1 MSDGHP
7 WRHFTLDEAN
17 ATLETIR
24 PILLDL
30 RDDHAALEQAR
41 REFGD
46 YAAALKRYRLLVEG
60 HRIEGEIGQLVER
73 IQGGIQTISAYGV
86 EVKNIEV
93 GLIDFPAIR
102 NGEIVYLCYRLDE
115 PRIIAWHPIETG
127 FAGRQPIDNF

>member
-1 MSDGHP
+1 MSDLHP
-7 WRHFTLDEAN
+7 WRHFTLAEAN
-17 ATLETIR
+17 ATLEDIR

-30 RDDHAALEQAR
+30 RADHAALDQAR
-41 REFGD
+41 RDFGE

-73 IQGGIQTISAYGV
+73 IQHGIQTISAHGI
-86 EVKNIEV
+86 EVKNIEI

-115 PRIIAWHPIETG
+115 PRIVAWHPIETG
-127 FAGRQPIDNF
+127 FAGRQSIDNF